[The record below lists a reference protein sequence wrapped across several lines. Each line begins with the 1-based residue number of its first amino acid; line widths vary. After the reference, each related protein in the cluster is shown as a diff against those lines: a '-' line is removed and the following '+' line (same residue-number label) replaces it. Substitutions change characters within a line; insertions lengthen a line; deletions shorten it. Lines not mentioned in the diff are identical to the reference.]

1 MWRLE
6 AETFSEDEMWKINKA
21 VVQTNTKKTINF
33 GLLVFI
39 GGKKIIFM
47 LSLQQNRENALDK
60 IPEMFVN
67 CK

>member
-1 MWRLE
+1 
-6 AETFSEDEMWKINKA
+6 MWKINKA

>member
-21 VVQTNTKKTINF
+21 VVQTNTKKAINF

-39 GGKKIIFM
+39 GRKKIIFM
-47 LSLQQNRENALDK
+47 LSL
-60 IPEMFVN
+60 
-67 CK
+67 